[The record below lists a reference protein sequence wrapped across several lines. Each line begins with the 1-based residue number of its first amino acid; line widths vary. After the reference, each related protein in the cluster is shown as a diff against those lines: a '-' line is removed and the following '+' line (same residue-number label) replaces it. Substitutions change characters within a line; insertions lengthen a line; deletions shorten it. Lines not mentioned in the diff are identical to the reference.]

1 MAKPNY
7 IYDNDTFY
15 QMVQDSADRK
25 ILFLNNIIAADLDLD
40 ATVFSTM
47 KSECYSQ

>member
-15 QMVQDSADRK
+15 QMVQDSADRHYPPCSF
-25 ILFLNNIIAADLDLD
+25 LFYFVCL
-40 ATVFSTM
+40 
-47 KSECYSQ
+47 Q